1 MTNHITNATDGPE
14 KTLHLDKFIKFTY
27 KLGTIEL
34 TDHHYQ
40 SRVHDCQ
47 FSLQTQNI
55 DNLLLVAAMNLT
67 GDFYKWGGSS
77 NGNIPRP
84 PFPPWLVFLS

>member
-14 KTLHLDKFIKFTY
+14 KTLHPDKFIKFTF

-47 FSLQTQNI
+47 FSPQTQNI
-55 DNLLLVAAMNLT
+55 DNLTRRGYESDWRLLQM
-67 GDFYKWGGSS
+67 GRIFKW
-77 NGNIPRP
+77 
-84 PFPPWLVFLS
+84 